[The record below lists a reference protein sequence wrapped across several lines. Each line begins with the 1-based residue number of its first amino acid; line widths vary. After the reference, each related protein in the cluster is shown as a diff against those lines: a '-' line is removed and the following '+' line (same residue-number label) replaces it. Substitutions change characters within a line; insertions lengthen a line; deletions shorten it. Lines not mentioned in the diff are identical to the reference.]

1 MDLNLGIFS
10 FLFLRLAPFIL
21 ICFFTLSSIFN
32 NDLRGVVYLFGVLFS
47 IFISFLIG
55 GNQFFD
61 LGGVS
66 DDEKSGVCDFVL
78 FGKGVEGSVPVGE
91 TIIGFT
97 FFYLFTTLILKDR
110 EYINKVINFDN
121 VPNIPSLGE
130 SLVTPWQMLSLDFL
144 KFIPSLLS
152 NIPSIKNNL
161 PTIVFFITLILFDL
175 FWNTNW
181 FTGLKQLLRM
191 PTSYCYTTRQT
202 IAAYSI
208 GIIIGIFWSNIIFST
223 NTPEIQYFP
232 EYKNN
237 EVCKRVSST
246 TYKCKV
252 YKKGVLVN
260 TFNTT

>member
-1 MDLNLGIFS
+1 MDLTLGTFS

-47 IFISFLIG
+47 IFITFLIG
-55 GNQFFD
+55 GNQYFE
-61 LGGVS
+61 LGEVTENRS
-66 DDEKSGVCDFVL
+66 AICDSVL
-78 FGKGVEGSVPVGE
+78 FGKGNDGSVPVGE

-110 EYINKVINFDN
+110 EYINKVVNFENIPN
-121 VPNIPSLGE
+121 VPSLLN
-130 SLVTPWQMLSLDFL
+130 SIVTPWQMLSLDFL
-144 KFIPSLLS
+144 KFIPSMLT
-152 NIPSIKNNL
+152 NIPNIKNNL
-161 PTIVFFITLILFDL
+161 PTIAFFITLILFDL

-181 FTGLKQLLRM
+181 FTGLKELWQM

-202 IAAYSI
+202 IAAYTI

-223 NTPEIQYFP
+223 DTPEIQYFP